1 MGRVPDTVQHQWE
14 PSQRVGGCGWDEG
27 SGCVRV
33 SAAGAGSVAV
43 TAPALL
49 TQTGVGRSWQLLAA
63 AFSCLISGD
72 RDVQARWTLGNSGP
86 L

>member
-1 MGRVPDTVQHQWE
+1 MPDTVQHQWE
-14 PSQRVGGCGWDEG
+14 PSQCVGGCGWAAG

-33 SAAGAGSVAV
+33 PARGVVV

-49 TQTGVGRSWQLLAA
+49 TQTRLGRSWQLLAA
-63 AFSCLISGD
+63 AFPCLISGD